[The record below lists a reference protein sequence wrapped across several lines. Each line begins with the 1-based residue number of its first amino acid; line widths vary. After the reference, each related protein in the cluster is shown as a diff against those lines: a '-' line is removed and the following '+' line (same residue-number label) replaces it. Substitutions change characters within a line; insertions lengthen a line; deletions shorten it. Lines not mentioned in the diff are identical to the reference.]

1 MTLHAP
7 RISSPLRPEEQAALT
22 RTLADSDDVTVF
34 VDGTAHRLDTGAREA
49 VLDLLRRLSQGDA
62 VNVASIAE
70 LLTTSQAA
78 ELAGISHTFLR
89 NLTDRGEIAVEY
101 RGSHRRIRRQDI
113 TDWLARQKVS
123 VPGSPPSSPLSGS
136 RGPVLALTGAHPD
149 RPAAAARPFSA
160 PL

>member
-1 MTLHAP
+1 MCCMTFHAP
-7 RISSPLRPEEQAALT
+7 KITSPLEPAQQASLA

-34 VDGTAHRLDTGAREA
+34 VDGTAHRLDSSAREA
-49 VLDLLRRLSQGDA
+49 VLDVLQRLSHGDA
-62 VNVASIAE
+62 VSVASIAD

-113 TDWLARQKVS
+113 TAWLAQQK
-123 VPGSPPSSPLSGS
+123 
-136 RGPVLALTGAHPD
+136 
-149 RPAAAARPFSA
+149 SA
-160 PL
+160 TTE

>member
-1 MTLHAP
+1 MCSMTLHAP
-7 RISSPLRPEEQAALT
+7 KISSPLEPAEQTALA

-34 VDGTAHRLDTGAREA
+34 VDGTAHRLDTGSREA
-49 VLDLLRRLSQGDA
+49 VLDLLARLSRGDA
-62 VNVASIAE
+62 VSVASIAE

-113 TDWLARQKVS
+113 TAWLAKQKS
-123 VPGSPPSSPLSGS
+123 
-136 RGPVLALTGAHPD
+136 
-149 RPAAAARPFSA
+149 AAALNPEN
-160 PL
+160 

>member
-7 RISSPLRPEEQAALT
+7 KISSPLEPAEQAALA

-49 VLDLLRRLSQGDA
+49 VLDLLARLSRGDA
-62 VNVASIAE
+62 VSVASIAE

-113 TDWLARQKVS
+113 TAWLAKQKS
-123 VPGSPPSSPLSGS
+123 
-136 RGPVLALTGAHPD
+136 
-149 RPAAAARPFSA
+149 AAALSPEN
-160 PL
+160 

>member
-1 MTLHAP
+1 MTFHAP
-7 RISSPLRPEEQAALT
+7 KITSPLEPAQQASLA

-34 VDGTAHRLDTGAREA
+34 VDGTAHRLDAGAREA
-49 VLDLLRRLSQGDA
+49 VLDVLQRLSHGDA
-62 VNVASIAE
+62 VSVASIAD

-113 TDWLARQKVS
+113 TAWLAQQK
-123 VPGSPPSSPLSGS
+123 
-136 RGPVLALTGAHPD
+136 
-149 RPAAAARPFSA
+149 SA
-160 PL
+160 TTE

>member
-1 MTLHAP
+1 MCCMTFHAP
-7 RISSPLRPEEQAALT
+7 KITSPLEPAQQASLA

-34 VDGTAHRLDTGAREA
+34 VDGTAHRLDSSAREA
-49 VLDLLRRLSQGDA
+49 VLDVLQRLSRGDA
-62 VNVASIAE
+62 VSVASIAD

-113 TDWLARQKVS
+113 TAWLAQQK
-123 VPGSPPSSPLSGS
+123 
-136 RGPVLALTGAHPD
+136 
-149 RPAAAARPFSA
+149 SA
-160 PL
+160 TTE